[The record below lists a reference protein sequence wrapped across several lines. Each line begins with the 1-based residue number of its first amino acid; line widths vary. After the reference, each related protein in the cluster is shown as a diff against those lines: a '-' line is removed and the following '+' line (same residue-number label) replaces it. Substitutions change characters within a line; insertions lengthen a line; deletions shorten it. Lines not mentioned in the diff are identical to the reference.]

1 MKSETIEQLRIK
13 PYIPPPNKRK
23 ISFRLPE
30 PTLAAF
36 EAYLTA
42 YREIYGEE
50 PNPDF
55 VADQIFTAFFES
67 DRTFLAYRKSQ
78 EAVVGVNAKLG
89 SSHI

>member
-1 MKSETIEQLRIK
+1 MKKEQNELRIK
-13 PYIPPPNKRK
+13 PFIPPPEKKK

-36 EAYLTA
+36 EAYLAA
-42 YREIYGEE
+42 YQEIYGVE
-50 PNPDF
+50 PDPDF

-67 DRTFLAYRKSQ
+67 DRAFAAYRKSQ
-78 EAVVGVNAKLG
+78 EAVLGENARLG